1 MDKNSNVA
9 FSTLL
14 YTTCSLNGHVA
25 FGDITIYES
34 QLLRNCRPG
43 LSL

>member
-1 MDKNSNVA
+1 MSPKTFCRIFNIIYGE
-9 FSTLL
+9 L
-14 YTTCSLNGHVA
+14 SLNGHVA

-43 LSL
+43 LS